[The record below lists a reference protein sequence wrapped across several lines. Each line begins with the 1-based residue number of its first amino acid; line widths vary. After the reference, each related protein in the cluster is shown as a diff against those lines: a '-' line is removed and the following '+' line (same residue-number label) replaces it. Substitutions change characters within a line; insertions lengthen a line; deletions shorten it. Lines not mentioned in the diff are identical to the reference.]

1 MPELPEVE
9 TVRRGLTP
17 HMTSRV
23 VRDVYVRVPAL
34 RWPIPARLTECIRGE
49 AVHQIRRR
57 GKYLLFEFR
66 SGWMLIHLGMSGSL
80 RWVDA
85 QVPVRKHDHLDLV
98 FDDGLLRLHDPRRFG
113 AVLWHDRAAGP
124 VDSHPLLARL
134 GLEPLNAA
142 PEEIGQRLYAGTR
155 ERRSS
160 IKAVLL
166 AGDLVVGAGN
176 IYACESLHRA
186 QIHPATQ
193 AGRIGLAR
201 YQRLAVAV
209 RDTLSDAL
217 ARGGSSLK
225 DFVGSDGVSGYFQ
238 IDALVYGREGLDC
251 RRCGGTVRRVVQQ
264 QRASFFC
271 PGCQH

>member
-17 HMTSRV
+17 QMTSRV
-23 VRDVYVRVPAL
+23 VRDVLVRVPAL

-49 AVHQIRRR
+49 AVHRVWRR
-57 GKYLLFEFR
+57 GKYLLFEFS

-80 RWVDA
+80 RWINS

-98 FDDGLLRLHDPRRFG
+98 FDHGLMRLHDPRRFG
-113 AVLWHDRAAGP
+113 AVLWHDRIVGP
-124 VDSHPLLARL
+124 VESHPLLAKL
-134 GLEPLNAA
+134 GLEPLSAE

-155 ERRSS
+155 ERRTS
-160 IKAVLL
+160 IKSVLL

-186 QIHPATQ
+186 QIHPATR

-225 DFVGSDGVSGYFQ
+225 DFVGSDGASGYFQ
-238 IDALVYGREGLDC
+238 IDALVYGREGLGC
-251 RRCGGTVRRVVQQ
+251 RRCGGTVRRVLQQ

>member
-17 HMTSRV
+17 QMTSRV
-23 VRDVYVRVPAL
+23 VRDVLVRVPAL
-34 RWPIPARLTECIRGE
+34 RWPIPVRLTECIRGE
-49 AVHQIRRR
+49 AVHRVWRR
-57 GKYLLFEFR
+57 GKYLLFEFS

-80 RWVDA
+80 RWINS

-98 FDDGLLRLHDPRRFG
+98 FDHGLMRLHDPRRFG
-113 AVLWHDRAAGP
+113 AVLWHDRIVGP
-124 VDSHPLLARL
+124 VESHPLLAKL
-134 GLEPLNAA
+134 GLEPLSAE

-155 ERRSS
+155 ERRTS
-160 IKAVLL
+160 IKSVLL

-186 QIHPATQ
+186 QIHPATR

-225 DFVGSDGVSGYFQ
+225 DFVGSDGASGYFQ
-238 IDALVYGREGLDC
+238 IDALVYGREGLGC
-251 RRCGGTVRRVVQQ
+251 RRCGGTVRRVLQQ

>member
-23 VRDVYVRVPAL
+23 VRDVRVRVPAL
-34 RWPIPARLTECIRGE
+34 RWPIPADLPECIRGE
-49 AVHQIRRR
+49 VVHQVWRR
-57 GKYLLFEFR
+57 GKYLLIEFS

-80 RWVDA
+80 RWLDP

-98 FDDGLLRLHDPRRFG
+98 FDHGLVRLHDPRRFG
-113 AVLWHDRAAGP
+113 AVLWHDRSVGP
-124 VDSHPLLARL
+124 VDSHPLLAKL
-134 GLEPLNAA
+134 GLEPLSATA
-142 PEEIGQRLYAGTR
+142 EQIGHHLYAGTR

-160 IKAVLL
+160 IKTVLL
-166 AGDLVVGAGN
+166 AGELVVGAGN
-176 IYACESLHRA
+176 IYACESLFRA
-186 QIHPATQ
+186 QIHPATR
-193 AGRIGLAR
+193 AGRISRAR

-217 ARGGSSLK
+217 ARGGSTLK
-225 DFVGSDGVSGYFQ
+225 DFVSSDGASGYFQ
-238 IDALVYGREGLDC
+238 IDALVYGREGLTC
-251 RRCGGTVRRVVQQ
+251 RRCHGTIRRVVQQ
-264 QRASFFC
+264 QRASFYC

>member
-23 VRDVYVRVPAL
+23 VRDVQVRVPAL
-34 RWPIPARLTECIRGE
+34 RWPIPTRLTECIRGE
-49 AVHQIRRR
+49 SVHQVWRR
-57 GKYLLFEFR
+57 GKYLLFEFS

-80 RWVDA
+80 RWVDL

-98 FDDGLLRLHDPRRFG
+98 FDHGLMRLHDPRRFG
-113 AVLWHDRAAGP
+113 AVLWHDRSQGP
-124 VDSHPLLARL
+124 VDAHPLLASL
-134 GLEPLNAA
+134 GLEPLSATA
-142 PEEIGQRLYAGTR
+142 GEIGQHLYAGTR

-160 IKAVLL
+160 IKSVLL

-176 IYACESLHRA
+176 IYASESLYRA
-186 QIHPATQ
+186 QIHPSTQ
-193 AGRIGLAR
+193 AGRIGLGR

-209 RDTLSDAL
+209 RETLSDAL
-217 ARGGSSLK
+217 ARGGSTLK
-225 DFVGSDGVSGYFQ
+225 DFVASDGASGYFQ
-238 IDALVYGREGLDC
+238 IDALVYGREGLSC
-251 RRCGGTVRRVVQQ
+251 RRCGGTIRRVVQQ
-264 QRASFFC
+264 QRATFYC